1 MRLKTDKKHLMDVIK
16 ITSRNLFYQAL
27 EPFKKLYDNF
37 RDDHVWFRHLTE
49 ITGFI
54 DAGDSVKCHLIEN
67 ADYPK
72 SVQQVLEDTIALFN
86 QCAPQMP
93 DGSGRKIEL
102 CLAKK
107 SAFELA
113 I

>member
-37 RDDHVWFRHLTE
+37 RDDHVWYRHLTK
-49 ITGFI
+49 TPGFI
-54 DAGDSVKCHLIEN
+54 DANDPVKCYLIKN

-72 SVQQVLEDTIALFN
+72 SVHKVIEDTLALFN
-86 QCAPQMP
+86 QRAPEMP
-93 DGSGRKIEL
+93 DGSGRKVEL
-102 CLAKK
+102 VLAQN